1 MWHFR
6 NDERT
11 FSTDKLRPKSSF
23 NPRNKDTIIETYLS
37 CLEERLLDIEIP
49 SKRYNNLTKEERDAL
64 YSLRDDSTII
74 IKGADKGSV
83 VVAWDRKDYLK
94 EAYKQLEDREVYEE
108 VSNDP
113 NVLDN
118 TIIKALEKICLRGD
132 LSNDTLSYFAVEV
145 PKFATFYL
153 LPKIYNRL
161 HNVPGR
167 SVISNCGFYTE
178 NISSFLD
185 YHLQPLAQKVKSYIK
200 NSNHFLNKIKKLGSL
215 PDGAILCTMDV
226 VGLYPNIPHGEGLA
240 SLRRFLETRD
250 NKQISSDTLTELA
263 EVVLKN
269 NIFEFD
275 EKTFKQKRGT
285 AIGTK
290 FAPPYAIL
298 FMANLEEKMLEGFE
312 KKPMIWWRY
321 IDDIFFI
328 WEHGEES
335 LKVFIE
341 QVNMFH
347 STIKFTAEY
356 SKEEVN
362 FLDVNI
368 KLIDGELKTD
378 LFVKPTDT
386 HQFLDPTSCHP
397 YHCKKGIPYSQVK

>member
-1 MWHFR
+1 M
-6 NDERT
+6 
-11 FSTDKLRPKSSF
+11 
-23 NPRNKDTIIETYLS
+23 
-37 CLEERLLDIEIP
+37 
-49 SKRYNNLTKEERDAL
+49 
-64 YSLRDDSTII
+64 
-74 IKGADKGSV
+74 
-83 VVAWDRKDYLK
+83 K

-113 NVLDN
+113 NVLVH
-118 TIIKALEKICLRGD
+118 TIIKALVKIRLRGD
-132 LSNDTLSYFAVEV
+132 LSSDTLNYFAVEDQ
-145 PKFATFYL
+145 KFARFHL
-153 LPKIYNRL
+153 LPKIHKRL

-167 SVISNCGFYTE
+167 PVISNCGFYTE

-200 NSNHFLNKIKKLGSL
+200 DTNHFLNKIKKLGSL

-226 VGLYPNIPHGEGLA
+226 VGLYPNIPHGEGLD
-240 SLRRFLETRD
+240 SLRRYLETRD

-298 FMANLEEKMLEGFE
+298 FMADFEEKMLESFE

-347 STIKFTAEY
+347 
-356 SKEEVN
+356 
-362 FLDVNI
+362 L
-368 KLIDGELKTD
+368 
-378 LFVKPTDT
+378 
-386 HQFLDPTSCHP
+386 Q
-397 YHCKKGIPYSQVK
+397 